1 MSEELQNEITEN
13 QDTISTNEGLNI
25 DDNSDNSD
33 NTDNTDNTDSSE
45 NTDSQNNNKENGSN
59 EDIYGSPESF
69 DYSEVQLP
77 ENMELDKELIEEF
90 NPIAKKFNL
99 SNKSANELMNLA
111 VKLTQ
116 KNTAKFANEFAAQL
130 QDAES
135 KSYMQLLNTD
145 KELNAYSAEEY
156 DQYLKTANL
165 GLKSFATD
173 GFKNLLKQKGLTN
186 HPEFIKTFHAI
197 GKFCQNDSLPD
208 VKNPVGEKR
217 SAADI
222 LYGSSES

>member
-1 MSEELQNEITEN
+1 MSEEFEN
-13 QDTISTNEGLNI
+13 GTT
-25 DDNSDNSD
+25 
-33 NTDNTDNTDSSE
+33 E
-45 NTDSQNNNKENGSN
+45 NTDTTGTNAGLNVHDNDNPDNTGNDGGQNEGAGNNSDG
-59 EDIYGSPESF
+59 DVYGSPESF

-99 SNKSANELMNLA
+99 SNKSANELMSLA

-116 KNTAKFANEFAAQL
+116 KNTAKFADEFAAQL

-135 KSYMQLLNTD
+135 KSYLQLLNTD
-145 KELNAYSAEEY
+145 KELNAYSEEEY
-156 DQYLKTANL
+156 DQYINTANL
-165 GLKSFATD
+165 GIKSVATD

-197 GKFCQNDSLPD
+197 GKLCKNDSLPD
-208 VKNPVGEKR
+208 VKNPVGSKR
-217 SAADI
+217 NAADI

>member
-1 MSEELQNEITEN
+1 MSEEFENGTTENTETTGTNAGLNVDDNDNPDNTGNESGQNEGAGN
-13 QDTISTNEGLNI
+13 
-25 DDNSDNSD
+25 NSDGD
-33 NTDNTDNTDSSE
+33 V
-45 NTDSQNNNKENGSN
+45 
-59 EDIYGSPESF
+59 YGSPESF
-69 DYSEVQLP
+69 DYSDVQLP

-99 SNKSANELMNLA
+99 SNKSANELMSLA

-116 KNTAKFANEFAAQL
+116 KNTAKFADEFAAQL

-135 KSYMQLLNTD
+135 KSYLQMLNTD
-145 KELNAYSAEEY
+145 KELNAFSAEEY
-156 DQYLKTANL
+156 DQYINTANL
-165 GLKSFATD
+165 GIKSVATD

-197 GKFCQNDSLPD
+197 GKLCQSDKLPD
-208 VKNPVGEKR
+208 VKNPVGSNR

-222 LYGSSES
+222 LYGSAES